1 MIVPVVVL
9 IYYNNK
15 ILDLKAET
23 GRMSIQDIY
32 KINRDSEIIKITHE
46 QSVGLEL
53 EDRSWNGIIGELILY
68 RKDIL

>member
-1 MIVPVVVL
+1 MYKNLMHISFFA
-9 IYYNNK
+9 K
-15 ILDLKAET
+15 IEDRIPFNARLL
-23 GRMSIQDIY
+23 
-32 KINRDSEIIKITHE
+32 KITHE